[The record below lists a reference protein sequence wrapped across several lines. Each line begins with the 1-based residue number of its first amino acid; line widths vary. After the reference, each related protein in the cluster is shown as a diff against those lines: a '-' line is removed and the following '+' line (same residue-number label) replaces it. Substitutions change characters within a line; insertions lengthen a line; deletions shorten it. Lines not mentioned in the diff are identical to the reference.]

1 LKKEIPPF
9 DGRSTGTNDLQGQ
22 ACGVRDQMTLWS
34 LHRVYC
40 DARTIYKKECA
51 ICTRHLWGGYTVPL
65 CIERLYVI
73 IW

>member
-9 DGRSTGTNDLQGQ
+9 DGRSTGTNNLQGQ

-40 DARTIYKKECA
+40 DAA
-51 ICTRHLWGGYTVPL
+51 IITYEKSVLFV
-65 CIERLYVI
+65 
-73 IW
+73 